1 MEVLGSIWH
10 YLIGNLTFLQNSLE
24 NIKQVSEGS
33 MAPIVQLTEQ
43 SQGVFITEGFPQGI
57 QIIDGSIPVVQGSD
71 GMSIIQIATPQM
83 VSGSNVEGL
92 TQVS

>member
-1 MEVLGSIWH
+1 
-10 YLIGNLTFLQNSLE
+10 
-24 NIKQVSEGS
+24 

-92 TQVS
+92 TQVGYTFANTSSWLFRGIFRFFLSKSTALI